1 MTSIKSRRATGD
13 WRRETGDKRSRT
25 WKHNQR
31 LGVSR
36 LPSPPAWCILLSGPM
51 SHAIIETEETLVI
64 ETPERVPLAFALAS
78 IGNRFLAVAI
88 DHFIQYFSIGI
99 VGWIFLSTA
108 GYGAQAGVI
117 DEIQNEAPKWMI
129 ALMIII
135 LFLVFSGY
143 FIFFEWLWNGQT
155 PGKRLLKLRV
165 IREDG
170 RPITMWEA
178 IARNLLRVVDAIP
191 IYSVGLIVIFLSSRD
206 QRVGDIFAGTV
217 VIRERTDEAPT
228 FAETFS
234 NPIAD
239 AAFRR
244 VQKRTE
250 FNANVTALSADEVEV
265 IESFLRRRWDLTDRQ
280 RIWMAWRIALPLM
293 YKLKPDYDL
302 ATFSYEGFL
311 EEILHRFHARQ
322 RFLN

>member
-1 MTSIKSRRATGD
+1 MID
-13 WRRETGDKRSRT
+13 
-25 WKHNQR
+25 Q
-31 LGVSR
+31 
-36 LPSPPAWCILLSGPM
+36 PF
-51 SHAIIETEETLVI
+51 IETEETLVI
-64 ETPERVPLAFALAS
+64 ETPERVQLAFGLAS

-88 DHFIQYFSIGI
+88 DHFIQYLTLFT
-99 VGWIFLSTA
+99 VAWAFLSLSGLGDTLQER
-108 GYGAQAGVI
+108 GGAYMILQ
-117 DEIQNEAPKWMI
+117 EMPKWSLAVLI
-129 ALMIII
+129 VA
-135 LFLVFSGY
+135 LFLVFAGY
-143 FIFFEWLWNGQT
+143 FIFFEWLWDGQT

-170 RPITMWEA
+170 RPITLWEA
-178 IARNLLRVVDAIP
+178 IARNLLRVFDAVPGFLVP
-191 IYSVGLIVIFLSSRD
+191 IYSVGLIAIFLNRRD
-206 QRVGDIFAGTV
+206 QREGDIFAGTV

-239 AAFRR
+239 AALRR

-250 FNANVTALSADEVEV
+250 FKADVRQLAATEIEV
-265 IESFLRRRWDLTDRQ
+265 IESFLRRRWDLTERQ
-280 RIWMAWRIALPLM
+280 RLWMAWRIALPLM

-311 EEILHRFHARQ
+311 EEILHRYHARQ